1 MLKPRNFSAVLFA
14 TLLAALGCHAQT
26 PANPAST
33 SPATMSS
40 SVKATP
46 LSPELA
52 RRVEVLVRQKA
63 GLPPGSVVN
72 VGGRTPSDVAG
83 YDSIPV
89 TISND
94 GHVSRPII
102 FLLSPDGKTL
112 AQFTRFDISANPR
125 DLVSDAGRPARGGP
139 ENAPVLIIGFDDLE
153 CPYCARLHATIFPA
167 ITNRYGDSVHIVYR
181 DFPLSEIHPW
191 AMHAAV
197 DVNCLAAQS
206 GTGYWNLVDG
216 IHAHAS
222 DIGVGEGDK
231 DKTVARANEQLDK
244 LTLEQGK
251 LQQVDLSKLT
261 VCLQKQD
268 TTAID
273 ASVKVATSLN
283 LESTPVLFIN
293 GAKIDGALPI
303 EFIFNEIDDAMR
315 VAGKT
320 PPPPYVAPP
329 AVVAPAKSG
338 Q

>member
-1 MLKPRNFSAVLFA
+1 MFA

-26 PANPAST
+26 PATPAST
-33 SPATMSS
+33 SVASTSS
-40 SVKATP
+40 TVKTTP

-63 GLPPGSVVN
+63 GLPPGSIVN

-83 YDSIPV
+83 FDSVAV
-89 TISND
+89 TITND
-94 GHVSRPII
+94 GHVSHPIN

-112 AQFTRFDISANPR
+112 GQFTRFDISADPR
-125 DLVSDAGRPARGGP
+125 DLISDAGRPARGGP
-139 ENAPVLIIGFDDLE
+139 EDAPVRIVGFDDLE

-206 GTGYWNLVDG
+206 STGYWNLVDG

-222 DIGVGEGDK
+222 DIGTGEGDK
-231 DKTVARANEQLDK
+231 DKTVVRSNEQLDK

-251 LQQVDLSKLT
+251 LQQVDLSKLN

-273 ASVKVATSLN
+273 ASVKLANSLG
-283 LESTPVLFIN
+283 LDSTPVLYIN

-303 EFIFNEIDDAMR
+303 EFLFNQIDEALR

-320 PPPPYVAPP
+320 PPPPYAPP
-329 AVVAPAKSG
+329 TPVAANAAKPG